1 MNAEV
6 MDTGALRDSGV
17 AGRLPARRI
26 DSVGLTHVDLRAVL
40 ALAVPLM
47 AGNAIQI
54 LLNLTDVWFVGHIS
68 AKALAAVGSVQLL
81 VVVIMF
87 VLGGVTV
94 PVQTIVAQAAGSR
107 RERRASQAIWSALWA
122 TLCVAP
128 LFAAIALSGH
138 LILRPFSLD
147 PEIERLA
154 CEFWFPRIAGSLL
167 GVAVWAMLGFFSGIA
182 RPGITLA
189 ISVVTTAA
197 NILFN
202 AAFIFGFH
210 WGIAG
215 SGWATTAAQG
225 CGLLLALAI
234 LLSAD
239 YRQGYGSHLTWRPR
253 RSRLWQLI
261 RLGVPMGLL
270 PAADFLGL
278 WLFQTMQ
285 VGLGTASGA
294 ATQIVLMLTSI
305 CFLPGAG
312 IASAG
317 TTLVAE
323 SIGAGD
329 RHWALRV
336 GTRVIVLAMLYMG
349 GVGVLLALAG
359 PWIFPLFVAAG
370 DPDSAATAALAV
382 QLLWLAAAYQLFD
395 GMYLGAADCLRGAG
409 DATVPAALV
418 LPVSWLI
425 FVPLAHSLSFSP
437 GQGWVHFLP
446 QLGWG
451 AIGGWVA
458 VVIYIVLLGTTLL
471 LRWRSR
477 AWQSIQ
483 I

>member
-1 MNAEV
+1 
-6 MDTGALRDSGV
+6 
-17 AGRLPARRI
+17 
-26 DSVGLTHVDLRAVL
+26 
-40 ALAVPLM
+40 M
-47 AGNAIQI
+47 ASNAIQI
-54 LLNLTDVWFVGHIS
+54 ILNLTDVWFIGHIS
-68 AKALAAVGSVQLL
+68 AKALAAVGAVQLL
-81 VVVIMF
+81 VVVIMC
-87 VLGGVTV
+87 VLGGIAV
-94 PVQTIVAQAAGSR
+94 PVQTIVAQSVGSR
-107 RERRASQAIWSALWA
+107 RYRRASQAVWSALWA
-122 TLCVAP
+122 TACVAP

-138 LILRPFSLD
+138 LIMAPFGLD
-147 PEIERLA
+147 PEIEDLA
-154 CEFWFPRIAGSLL
+154 CAFWFPRMAGSLL

-182 RPGITLA
+182 RPGLTLM
-189 ISVVTTAA
+189 ISIVTTVA

-202 AAFIFGFH
+202 AVFIFGFQ

-215 SGWATTAAQG
+215 SGWASTVAQG
-225 CGLLLALAI
+225 CGLLVALAM
-234 LLSAD
+234 LFGPKL
-239 YRQGYGSHLTWRPR
+239 QQYGANRTWRPH
-253 RSRLWQLI
+253 RSKLWQLI

-294 ATQIVLMLTSI
+294 ATQIILMLTSI

-329 RHWALRV
+329 RPWAMRV
-336 GTRVIVLAMLYMG
+336 GNRVIVLTMLYMG

-359 PWIFPLFVAAG
+359 PLIVPLFTAAG
-370 DPDSAATAALAV
+370 DPDSAATVALAT

-395 GMYLGAADCLRGAG
+395 GLYFGAADCLRGAG
-409 DATVPAALV
+409 DATVPAILV

-425 FVPLAHSLSFSP
+425 FVPLAHSLTFSP
-437 GQGWVHFLP
+437 GQGWVSFLP

-451 AIGGWVA
+451 AIGGWLA
-458 VVIYIVLLGTTLL
+458 VVIYIVLLGTTLF
-471 LRWRSR
+471 LRWRSA
-477 AWQSIQ
+477 AWQNIK